1 MKYRLVEIT
10 ATDRWGVTRTSIE
23 LQCRKWYGKWV
34 TVAGAPTK
42 IGGPFPAFHLL
53 DAEGIEAIKTAI
65 SQTPE
70 KYKGFTIIKR
80 PRFNIWNSKFREW
93 EYVALHNKCKV
104 VTMYELNNIIHTL
117 DTIKPEVKTVR
128 VL

>member
-10 ATDRWGVTRTSIE
+10 TTDRWGVSRKSIE
-23 LQCRKWYGKWV
+23 LQCRKWYVKWV
-34 TVAGAPTK
+34 TAAGAPTK

-53 DAEGIEAIKTAI
+53 DAEGIEVIKTAI

-80 PRFNIWNSKFREW
+80 PRFSLSNSKFLEW
-93 EYVALHNKCKV
+93 EYIAFHNNCKV
-104 VTMYELNNIIHTL
+104 LTVYDLSNLLLTL
-117 DTIKPEVKTVR
+117 DSVKPEVKTVR